1 MRRFDDRAAA
11 GRELADRLSAYQ
23 RRPDAVVLGLARGGM
38 PVAFEVARTLQL
50 ALDVLIVRKL
60 AVPGQE
66 ELAIG
71 AIASGG
77 VRVLNDQVIDALGL
91 SSQEIMAIAEGEQ
104 SEVDRRER
112 AYRGERAPVMV
123 AGRLV
128 LVVDDG
134 LATGASMR
142 AALQALKQRDVAK
155 LVVAV
160 PIAPPETCAE
170 LRREADTVVC
180 ARTPWRFHAV
190 GYWYEHFPQ
199 TTDDEVRSLIAVGP
213 RTDPPS
219 RRARITQDASTR

>member
-77 VRVLNDQVIDALGL
+77 VRVLNYQVIDALGL
-91 SSQEIMAIAEGEQ
+91 SSQEIMAIAEAN
-104 SEVDRRER
+104 R
-112 AYRGERAPVMV
+112 ASSTAANAPTV
-123 AGRLV
+123 ASARPLW
-128 LVVDDG
+128 
-134 LATGASMR
+134 SR
-142 AALQALKQRDVAK
+142 AASSWWSTTAS
-155 LVVAV
+155 
-160 PIAPPETCAE
+160 PPAPRCA
-170 LRREADTVVC
+170 
-180 ARTPWRFHAV
+180 P
-190 GYWYEHFPQ
+190 
-199 TTDDEVRSLIAVGP
+199 RS
-213 RTDPPS
+213 RPS
-219 RRARITQDASTR
+219 NSATSPSSSS